1 MKAINEASDSVHKVN
16 FEIVIK
22 SDVLIDGLHFT

>member
-1 MKAINEASDSVHKVN
+1 MKAITKASKSVHKVN
-16 FEIVIK
+16 FEIVSE